1 MLSGVW
7 FFANPGSF
15 VHGILQA
22 RILGWFAISFSVG
35 PSWPRD
41 QPVSSAL
48 QVDTLPLSY
57 QGSSIS
63 WGLLFS
69 VNFYY
74 IFLIY
79 NVVWLLF
86 FKIGYSNLDFIQPLV
101 LSAERNLCFTTAHRF
116 SEFHFD
122 FKYLDLLDNF
132 LENYIFFSL
141 MTADIIQWGL
151 VLLK

>member
-15 VHGILQA
+15 VHGTPQA

-48 QVDTLPLSY
+48 QADTLPLSY

-69 VNFYY
+69 VNVYY
-74 IFLIY
+74 IFLTY
-79 NVVWLLF
+79 NLAWLLF
-86 FKIGYSNLDFIQPLV
+86 FKMGYSNLDFIQPLV
-101 LSAERNLCFTTAHRF
+101 LSVERNLCFTTVHRF

-132 LENYIFFSL
+132 LENYIF
-141 MTADIIQWGL
+141 L
-151 VLLK
+151 VWWLLT